1 VTKKS
6 GTILITTLWIL
17 AILSIL
23 AIGIGFR
30 VSIEARLTKYNMDR
44 VKAEYYAKA
53 GIVKAQ
59 AMLSKD
65 TSTEYDT
72 IRECGIVL
80 PTIIDLP
87 SARGPLEAIFGFY
100 KNNLGEG
107 RFEVSYDEEG
117 KHYYG
122 MMDEERKININKAE
136 YKVLYQLLLGKEP
149 ENLAASIINWR
160 GPAQLMVEGA
170 QDNEYESLTAPYK
183 CKHADFSCI
192 EELLLVKGMTPEIF
206 ESIKEY
212 VTVYTDGKINLNT
225 AAVRV
230 LRAFGLTD
238 QSIGTIILIRN
249 GADNVAGTKDDG
261 RFDNIGAVADQ
272 IGLPADSPERA
283 VLSEN
288 YFTTKSNYFRIES
301 KGMVDGSRIT
311 SKIVCVVKRGDK
323 RLKYY
328 REY

>member
-1 VTKKS
+1 MTKKS

-23 AIGIGFR
+23 AVGIGFR
-30 VSIEARLTKYNMDR
+30 VSIEARLSKYNIDR
-44 VKAEYYAKA
+44 LKAAYFAKA

-65 TSTEYDT
+65 TNAEYDT
-72 IRECGIVL
+72 IRECGITL
-80 PTIIDLP
+80 PADKEIM
-87 SARGPLEAIFGFY
+87 GIFTEKLADGA
-100 KNNLGEG
+100 
-107 RFEVSYDEEG
+107 FEVGYTEEG
-117 KHYYG
+117 LIHYG

-160 GPAQLMVEGA
+160 ESAQLMVEGA
-170 QDNEYESLTAPYK
+170 QDNDYESLAAPYK

-192 EELLLVKGMTPEIF
+192 EELLFVKGMTPEIF

-225 AAVRV
+225 ATVLV
-230 LRAFGLTD
+230 LRAFGLSD
-238 QSIGTIILIRN
+238 QSIGTIILTRN
-249 GADNVAGTKDDG
+249 GIDNVAGTKDDN
-261 RFDNIGAVADQ
+261 RFDNVGAIADQ
-272 IGLPADSPERA
+272 IGLPVDSPERT

-301 KGMVDGSRIT
+301 KGMTDK
-311 SKIVCVVKRGDK
+311 SKIGAKIICVVDRKAK
-323 RLKYY
+323 KLKYY

>member
-1 VTKKS
+1 MTKKN

-30 VSIEARLTKYNMDR
+30 VSVEARLSKYNIDKL
-44 VKAEYYAKA
+44 KAVYFAKA
-53 GIVKAQ
+53 GIVKARE
-59 AMLSKD
+59 MVSKD
-65 TSTEYDT
+65 SSAEYDT
-72 IRECGIVL
+72 IRECGITV
-80 PTIIDLP
+80 PIDKDTG
-87 SARGPLEAIFGFY
+87 SIFTEKLADGA
-100 KNNLGEG
+100 
-107 RFEVSYDEEG
+107 FEVSYTEEG
-117 KHYYG
+117 LIHYG

-136 YKVLYQLLLGKEP
+136 YKMLYQLLLGKEP

-170 QDNEYESLTAPYK
+170 QDNDYESLAAPYK
-183 CKHADFSCI
+183 CKHAEFGCI

-212 VTVYTDGKINLNT
+212 ITVYTDGKININT
-225 AAVRV
+225 ATVRV
-230 LRAFGLTD
+230 LRAFGLSD

-261 RFDNIGAVADQ
+261 CFDSIGATADQ
-272 IGLPADSPERA
+272 IGRT

-301 KGMVDGSRIT
+301 RGMVDR
-311 SKIVCVVKRGDK
+311 SKIGRRIDCVVDRKAK
-323 RLKYY
+323 KLKYY

>member
-1 VTKKS
+1 MTKKS

-30 VSIEARLTKYNMDR
+30 VSMEARLSKYNIDR
-44 VKAEYYAKA
+44 IKAAYFAKA

-59 AMLSKD
+59 AILLKYAN
-65 TSTEYDT
+65 TGYDT
-72 IRECGIVL
+72 IRECGITVPADKEL
-80 PTIIDLP
+80 I
-87 SARGPLEAIFGFY
+87 GIFTEKFGD
-100 KNNLGEG
+100 GG
-107 RFEVSYDEEG
+107 FEVSYTEEG
-117 KHYYG
+117 SVHYG

-160 GPAQLMVEGA
+160 SPAQPMVEGA
-170 QDNEYESLTAPYK
+170 QDNDYESLAAPYK
-183 CKHADFSCI
+183 CKNADFSCI
-192 EELLLVKGMTPEIF
+192 EELMLVKGMTPEIF
-206 ESIKEY
+206 DSIKEY

-225 AAVRV
+225 ATVRV
-230 LRAFGLTD
+230 LRSYGLSD

-249 GADNVAGTKDDG
+249 GADNVARTKDDG
-261 RFDNIGAVADQ
+261 RFDNIGSVADQ
-272 IGLPADSPERA
+272 IGLPVDSPERT

-288 YFTTKSNYFRIES
+288 NFTTKSNYFRIES
-301 KGMVDGSRIT
+301 KGMMDKSRMT
-311 SKIVCVVKRGDK
+311 SRIVCVVKRGDE